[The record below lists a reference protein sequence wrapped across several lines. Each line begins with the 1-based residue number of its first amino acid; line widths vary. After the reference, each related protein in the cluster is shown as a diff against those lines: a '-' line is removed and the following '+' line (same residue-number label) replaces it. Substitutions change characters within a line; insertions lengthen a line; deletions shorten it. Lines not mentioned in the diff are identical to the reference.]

1 MRERDGQWLF
11 ALKANRPLVLAEVKR
26 FLADPA
32 TLVERHTTT
41 DADHGRIEVRRHTVS
56 HDVAWLLF
64 DRRYPNEPA
73 RDAPTGDLG
82 GVSVDLATAVAGH
95 LGVQLDLVPY
105 ANPARYAESL
115 AREIPWD
122 VGFAAR
128 DLARGE
134 FLDFSPNFMEVD
146 NVFLVPAGS
155 RLIRASEVD
164 QRGIRV
170 AAPQGSAPDLFLT
183 RTLRNAEVVRVP
195 GGADQAMEALASGRA
210 DAYGENAHLLHG
222 VMERLPT
229 GARILDGRFNVV
241 QMAVA
246 VPKGRDQAGMD
257 HLVRFMAQAKREGI
271 VARAIERAGLR
282 GVHVA
287 PD

>member
-1 MRERDGQWLF
+1 MPGSVCSRRRVIRAAAPLLA
-11 ALKANRPLVLAEVKR
+11 ALAGPCGVALAQPSS
-26 FLADPA
+26 A
-32 TLVERHTTT
+32 
-41 DADHGRIEVRRHTVS
+41 
-56 HDVAWLLF
+56 
-64 DRRYPNEPA
+64 A
-73 RDAPTGDLG
+73 RQALAPTGRLRAALIVSNPVLVRRDAATGNLG
-82 GVSVDLATAVAGH
+82 GVSVELATALAGH
-95 LGVQLDLVPY
+95 LGVPLEPVPY

-115 AREIPWD
+115 SREIPWD

-128 DLARGE
+128 DPARGE

-155 RLIRASEVD
+155 RLARASEVD
-164 QRGIRV
+164 QPGIRV
-170 AAPQGSAPDLFLT
+170 AVPQGSAPDLFLT

-195 GGADQAMEALASGRA
+195 GGADQGVEVLASGRA

-222 VMERLPT
+222 VMGRLPA
-229 GARILDGRFNVV
+229 GARILEGRFNVV
-241 QMAVA
+241 RMAIA
-246 VPKGRDQAGMD
+246 VPKGRDPAGMGF
-257 HLVRFMAQAKREGI
+257 LAQFVAQAKRDGT